1 MIRWGEAW
9 ILPWLWALVPLA
21 GLLFFL
27 AGRREKKLR
36 ILLADE
42 AVAQLA
48 PERRRARVR
57 AKNALWLTACSL
69 ALVALARPQWGI
81 RWEEAQQRGLDIL
94 VVLDTSNSML
104 APDLNPNRLERAKR
118 GVSDLLRKLE
128 GDRIGLMAFAGSSFL
143 VCPLTTDY
151 AAFTMMLDDVGP
163 GSIPRGGTAIAQALD
178 AARDSFKEG
187 DEADRVVVLTTDG
200 EDHEGD
206 VDRAVGALAQA
217 RIRVFAIG
225 VGTVGGELIP
235 AGGAEGGPFLRD
247 RAGTVVRTTLRERTL
262 EKIAVATGGM
272 YVSSVGDDSGW
283 QRVFDLGISKL
294 KRDESAS
301 KMVKVY
307 EERFPWF
314 LGAAVLFL
322 SAEALLGERRRK
334 SKGGTR

>member
-1 MIRWGEAW
+1 MIRWGAAW
-9 ILPWLWALVPLA
+9 VLPWLWALVPLA
-21 GLLFFL
+21 GLLIFL
-27 AGRREKKLR
+27 VGRREKQLR
-36 ILLADE
+36 LLLDE
-42 AVAQLA
+42 EAAALLA
-48 PERRRARVR
+48 PERRRALTRV
-57 AKNALWLTACSL
+57 KTALWFAACALT
-69 ALVALARPQWGI
+69 LVALARPQWGI
-81 RWEEAQQRGLDIL
+81 RWQEARQRGLDIL

-104 APDLNPNRLERAKR
+104 APDVNPNRLERAKR

-163 GSIPRGGTAIAQALD
+163 GSIPRGGTAIAQALE
-178 AARDSFKEG
+178 AARDSFEQG
-187 DEADRVVVLTTDG
+187 GEADRVVVLITDG

-206 VDRAVGALAQA
+206 IDRAVGALAQA

-235 AGGAEGGPFLRD
+235 AGGAQDGPFLRD

-301 KMVKVY
+301 KLVKVY
-307 EERFPWF
+307 EDRFPWF
-314 LGAAVLFL
+314 LGAAVLVL
-322 SAEALLGERRRK
+322 SAEALIGERRRK
-334 SKGGTR
+334 RQGGAP